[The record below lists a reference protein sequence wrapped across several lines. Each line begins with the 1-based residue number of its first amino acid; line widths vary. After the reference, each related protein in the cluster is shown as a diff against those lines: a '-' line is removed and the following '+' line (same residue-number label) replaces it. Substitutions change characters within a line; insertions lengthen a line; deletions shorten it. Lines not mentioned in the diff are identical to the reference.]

1 MSKQLIAHGLF
12 ALMAITIV
20 TALLSI
26 NEQRHMPLPGMY
38 FTCSRDQVDA
48 NIHNQPKGFEPM
60 LVNHCVLH
68 SGGAYE

>member
-1 MSKQLIAHGLF
+1 MKKQLIAHTVF
-12 ALMAITIV
+12 ALIAITII
-20 TALLSI
+20 TALLLI
-26 NEQRHMPLPGMY
+26 DKMRHMPLPGMY

-68 SGGAYE
+68 RG